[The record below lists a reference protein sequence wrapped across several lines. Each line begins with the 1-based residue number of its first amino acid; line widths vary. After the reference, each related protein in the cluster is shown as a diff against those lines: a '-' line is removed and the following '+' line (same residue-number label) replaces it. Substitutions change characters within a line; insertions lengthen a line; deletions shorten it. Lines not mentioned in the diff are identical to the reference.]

1 MNGIDINKQ
10 IVSVVKSSVYSSVWE
25 PIDELSVNYYS
36 LRNSLYGTVR
46 DLIYYSVYHSVY
58 HTIKKY
64 EWK

>member
-1 MNGIDINKQ
+1 MNGVDINKQ

-46 DLIYYSVYHSVY
+46 DLIYYSVRDSVVD
-58 HTIKKY
+58 IIFKY
-64 EWK
+64 EWE

>member
-1 MNGIDINKQ
+1 MNGVDINKQ

-46 DLIYYSVYHSVY
+46 DLIYYSVYHSVDN
-58 HTIKKY
+58 TINKY

>member
-1 MNGIDINKQ
+1 MNGVDINKQ

-46 DLIYYSVYHSVY
+46 DLIYYSVRDSVVE
-58 HTIKKY
+58 IIFKY
-64 EWK
+64 EWN